1 MNGSTPQ
8 ESWEGGDADR
18 SGTGQERNRT
28 GVTGRELRLM
38 NRFCSPRPVPVPFI
52 ILLKIEMG
60 QDGRWEGTGTGTDER
75 SAGGVMERVRTE

>member
-1 MNGSTPQ
+1 M
-8 ESWEGGDADR
+8 GGDADR
-18 SGTGQERNRT
+18 SGTGQERNGT

-75 SAGGVMERVRTE
+75 SAGVSFFTKITLFTGFASPS